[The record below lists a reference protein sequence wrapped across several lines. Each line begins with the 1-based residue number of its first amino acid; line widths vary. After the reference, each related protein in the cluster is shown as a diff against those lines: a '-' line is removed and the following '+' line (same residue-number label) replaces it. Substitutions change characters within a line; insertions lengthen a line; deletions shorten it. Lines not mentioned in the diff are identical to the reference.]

1 MQKSVCTT
9 TKNQSGKV
17 STHQV
22 NFLIGCNHPWSPTF
36 SKSNLVE
43 TDALRPG
50 KLQTA
55 EQTAGELAAPPRTTA
70 MRLPAKWKSEGQTSC
85 APRLFPARGAWASS
99 VQMSAET
106 HKAEK
111 KKKKK
116 PHRSSCQSD
125 AVWKAPGG
133 DGGNLQLNIRGNCWE
148 AMKKNSF

>member
-116 PHRSSCQSD
+116 TPQ
-125 AVWKAPGG
+125 K
-133 DGGNLQLNIRGNCWE
+133 QLSERRGVESPWWWWREPTAQHQGELLGSNE
-148 AMKKNSF
+148 KNSF